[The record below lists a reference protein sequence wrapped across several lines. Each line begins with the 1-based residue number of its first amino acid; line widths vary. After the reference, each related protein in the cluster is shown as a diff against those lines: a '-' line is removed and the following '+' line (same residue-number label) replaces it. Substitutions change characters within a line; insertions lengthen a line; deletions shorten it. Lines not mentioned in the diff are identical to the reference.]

1 MLILERPNT
10 VWTGKKLRQQYGM
23 RPIAAYTG
31 AAGTIEVVN
40 GIPLTV
46 SSGAGRTVTHYGS
59 ALGHT
64 ATSSNASCT
73 PKNLTAVTDNPLT
86 LLWRGVFVGNIS
98 GSSPGIGGLQA
109 ASQDSY
115 HIGVGR
121 NSDTQMVVYSRATST
136 SMARALAFDPSVHY
150 GKAMSMLLRTTIV
163 SLNNDLLDLF
173 VLVDG
178 QVTKYSSTAITS
190 LRLTSRTLT
199 GNEVFSSGADTAENA
214 TRNPNIQTSF
224 LGVFSGAP
232 NDGVAAQI
240 LFDPSSFFAPQQIYI
255 PTAAAAASGLPTLSI
270 PTFVPGSITAT
281 GARGR
286 VTATAP

>member
-1 MLILERPNT
+1 
-10 VWTGKKLRQQYGM
+10 M

-59 ALGHT
+59 ALGHG
-64 ATSSNASCT
+64 ATNSNATCT
-73 PKNLTAVTDNPLT
+73 PRNIDAITSGPLT

-136 SMARALAFDPSVHY
+136 ALVRTLAFDPSVHY

-163 SLNNDLLDLF
+163 SLDNDLLDLF

-178 QVTKYSSTAITS
+178 QVTKYSSPTITS

-214 TRNPNIQTSF
+214 TRNPNISTSF
-224 LGVFSGAP
+224 LGVFTGAP

-240 LFDPSSFFAPQQIYI
+240 LFNTSSFFAPQQIII
-255 PTAAAAASGLPTLSI
+255 PTAAAAASSLPTLSAS
-270 PTFVPGSITAT
+270 TYVPGSITAT
-281 GARGR
+281 GWRPR
-286 VTATAP
+286 VTAQF